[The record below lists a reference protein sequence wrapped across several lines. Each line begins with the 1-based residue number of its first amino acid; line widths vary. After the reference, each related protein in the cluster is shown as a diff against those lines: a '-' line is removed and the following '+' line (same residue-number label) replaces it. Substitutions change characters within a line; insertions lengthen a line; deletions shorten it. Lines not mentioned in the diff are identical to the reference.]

1 MLTPEPVWGKESLTW
16 SVIDFPP
23 FQVLEGKQSGTGSF
37 DGELQAIVDEMPGF
51 EHETV
56 PMSFARRKEEFIK
69 GTNIC
74 TPGIFLAPAKALN
87 LAISKPALTHL
98 GNRIIFLKN
107 KAALFGEENP
117 VDLKKL
123 FARKD
128 IVGGMVGGR
137 SYAPAIDE
145 AIQRYKGSPNLVIR
159 SLTGERLFQM
169 LLGGEVDY
177 VIMFP
182 HEAEFHGNRLG
193 ASDTFLDRPVAG
205 TPPYIHTYVACT
217 GNAWG
222 RAVIDKVNAVLDRER
237 GTKKYRSFSER
248 WYPVEDRK
256 RIRRYYQLMLKE

>member
-1 MLTPEPVWGKESLTW
+1 MSGPAWGKELLTW

-37 DGELQAIVDEMPGF
+37 DGELQRIIDEMPEF
-51 EHETV
+51 EHEIV
-56 PMSFARRKEEFIK
+56 PMSFARRKEEFSK
-69 GTNIC
+69 GTNMC
-74 TPGIFLAPAKALN
+74 TPGIFLAPAKALH

-98 GNRIIFLKN
+98 DNRIIFLKK
-107 KAALFGEENP
+107 KAALFGKENP

-128 IVGGMVGGR
+128 IIGGMVAGR
-137 SYAPAIDE
+137 SYSPSIDK
-145 AIQRYKGSPNLVIR
+145 AIQHYKDSPNLVIR

-177 VIMFP
+177 LIMFS
-182 HEAEFHGNRLG
+182 HEAEFHGNSLG
-193 ASDTFLDRPVAG
+193 VSNSFLNRPIAA
-205 TPPYIHTYVACT
+205 TPPYNYTYVACT

-222 RAVIDKVNAVLDRER
+222 QAVINKVNLVLDRER
-237 GTKKYRSFSER
+237 GKKIYRSFSER

-256 RIRRYYQLMLKE
+256 KVRSYYPLMIKE